1 MPFKLKMN
9 NIYDKWEHV
18 NSLLQTFE
26 NESTNLVQNKYL
38 KKN

>member
-1 MPFKLKMN
+1 MLNMPFKLKMH

-26 NESTNLVQNKYL
+26 NESTNK
-38 KKN
+38 